1 MNSDFDQENSYYAL
15 LEHAARIAADVE
27 ARADEIESN
36 RAIPYDIV
44 EDLLEHGFFRLL
56 LPPPVGGKELNWH
69 QFLNIVAT
77 FTRADASVGWC
88 INQNNVFATNFAKAS
103 IRAQQ
108 EVWGDPST
116 VVSNGPA
123 KPGTRAT
130 ITHGGYRL
138 SGEWSFSSGISH
150 ANWVAAISPVFT
162 GDGSET
168 NATLHFLVRKEQVE
182 VKDDW
187 YVGGLKGT
195 GSHSFTASDVF
206 VPSSFAFDTTSMPS
220 SPTRYTAISTTPLF
234 AIGFATVAVSA
245 AWAAHNSAIDTVK
258 VKTPFG
264 VNSALRDNASVQRS
278 IGIAS
283 AKLHS
288 TSDFLQATVARIWSD
303 SESLAPLSL
312 EGRIAARTAST
323 HAIQE
328 AAQATDLAYQVCG
341 SSSIF
346 ASHPL
351 QRRFQDVHTITQQ
364 VQGRIS
370 NYETVGQMLL
380 GLEPKGVF

>member
-1 MNSDFDQENSYYAL
+1 MKSDFDQENSYYAL

-36 RAIPYDIV
+36 RAIPHDIV

-56 LPPPVGGKELNWH
+56 LPPSVGGKELNWH

-77 FTRADASVGWC
+77 FAGADASVGWC

-103 IRAQQ
+103 IQAQQ
-108 EVWGDPST
+108 EVWGDPSA

-123 KPGTRAT
+123 KPGTRAK
-130 ITHGGYRL
+130 ITDGGYRL

-150 ANWVAAISPVFT
+150 ANWVAAISPVFA
-162 GDGSET
+162 DDRSEPT
-168 NATLHFLVRKEQVE
+168 ATLHFLLRKEQVD

-187 YVGGLKGT
+187 YVGGLRGT

-206 VPSSFAFDTTSMPS
+206 VPSRLAFDATSIS
-220 SPTRYTAISTTPLF
+220 SNPTRYTAISTTPLF
-234 AIGFATVAVSA
+234 AIGFASVAVSA
-245 AWAAHNSAIDTVK
+245 AWAALDSAIVTVT

-288 TSDFLQATVARIWSD
+288 MSEYLQAVVAQIWSE
-303 SESLAPLSL
+303 SESLAPLSV
-312 EGRIAARTAST
+312 EGRIAARMAST

-328 AAQATDLAYQVCG
+328 AAQAIDLAYQVCG

>member
-1 MNSDFDQENSYYAL
+1 MKSDFDQENSYYAL

-56 LPPPVGGKELNWH
+56 LPPSVGGKELDWH

-77 FTRADASVGWC
+77 FAGADASVGWC

-103 IRAQQ
+103 IQAQQ
-108 EVWGDPST
+108 TVWGDSST

-130 ITHGGYRL
+130 ITDGGYRL

-162 GDGSET
+162 GDGSEP

-206 VPSSFAFDTTSMPS
+206 VPSHLAFDATSIPS

-303 SESLAPLSL
+303 SQSLAPLSL

-364 VQGRIS
+364 VQGRLS

>member
-1 MNSDFDQENSYYAL
+1 MSSDFDQENSYYAL

-27 ARADEIESN
+27 ARGDEIESD
-36 RAIPYDIV
+36 RAIPNEIV

-56 LPPPVGGKELNWH
+56 LPPSAGGKELDWH
-69 QFLNIVAT
+69 QFLNIVAY
-77 FTRADASVGWC
+77 FARADASVGWC
-88 INQNNVFATNFAKAS
+88 INQNNVFTTNFAKAS
-103 IRAQQ
+103 IQAQQ

-123 KPGTRAT
+123 KPETRAT
-130 ITHGGYRL
+130 ITDGGYRL

-162 GDGSET
+162 DDGSEPT
-168 NATLHFLVRKEQVE
+168 ATLHFLVRKEQVE

-195 GSHSFTASDVF
+195 GSHGFTASDVF
-206 VPSSFAFDTTSMPS
+206 VPSNFAFDATSIPS

-245 AWAAHNSAIDTVK
+245 AWAAHNSAIETVK
-258 VKTPFG
+258 VKTTFG

-288 TSDFLQATVARIWSD
+288 ASDFLQATVARIWSD

-328 AAQATDLAYQVCG
+328 AARATDLAYQVCG